1 MSENYWDTIDADSFF
16 KVDSDEEFQITQ
28 PEAAAVA
35 EIEGG
40 MNPLKAFFQGSSIG
54 VTDTVRGVTQWAGYQ
69 EDEMREQ
76 EAHLNSLFDSEDYG
90 NYAKAGYYLGLIADP
105 VGWMLPAA
113 KIRAGARMY
122 QVAKSGAIGG
132 AASGATGYI
141 DESTGMENTVE
152 QRAQNAGLGA
162 VAGAVGGVAITP
174 AVKGL
179 QKAYEPIGE
188 LAWKGLRE
196 PAVMGAIG
204 GGGIGFTMTGE
215 DGTPLTNEEKIRN
228 TMLGVLAGGA
238 AFKAPKVL
246 HKAGVTE
253 KDWNKQFGE
262 WFVPYYGVDNESVSF
277 LRRATGRTAA
287 YQGDFE
293 ETATEIMNLP
303 YRDRQVVYEMMTNPK
318 WMGPNEPKLQ
328 KIANKNRAKVTEY
341 MDHLVDLGVLD
352 SNVAARNVDD
362 YLRTTY
368 KKHEVSKNL
377 VEEYNG
383 SMFAFRQR
391 GNVREVDT
399 SDLKLAEPDEFGVQK
414 VLSDHQNLDDAGPWE
429 LLKDKGDKSI
439 VRRQWTKDEKLKMGE
454 ITDAGYAM
462 HKTGALMARERA
474 MGELMDEMVKTP
486 SILKS
491 KNDIGAKMIPKDKSF
506 GRMQGKYVD
515 ENVYR
520 EIMNLRK
527 IKSGDHGDLK
537 ALFAGYRQVN
547 ALWKKAHTVWNPA
560 VQVGNIVSS
569 GAMYDLAGGSAREV
583 ANAAILLRQ
592 KGPMFKQ
599 MMEDGVLSTSFI
611 KELNEGSDIAKLYTS
626 QSAKWYEGL
635 IEGSPKG
642 IRGALELANKVGKGV
657 RKLDKMAEKSY
668 TFGDDIWR
676 AGLYLTEVKKLTP
689 KIGARKARME
699 AQRKAKEFFVDYDY
713 QPPALQAIRHTML
726 PFFSYTY
733 GIVPRLAEV
742 GAKNPIK
749 YAKWAYMMYLLN
761 SIGENT
767 SGIDPDRLAEIK
779 ALQDDNPM
787 FGLPFMPNASIV
799 MPEFISKYI
808 SDSGDVQVLNLE
820 RVLPGGVFGEKQ
832 GLAGIGQI
840 PGLPNAA
847 QPSFGVAGA
856 IYNPSQG
863 VDPFTGREIPEG
875 QRMDAALRNAAPNWG
890 DYGLPYGLG
899 SLMEDVTG
907 IESYQRQK
915 EKRAEGLEDF
925 GGFTESKDD
934 YSPLTAN
941 LSGFGVRIQ
950 PKDESKLEWRFTQQF
965 EKRIDNLN
973 KRIGDIEREPKYSDE
988 ERDQLIEELEL
999 RIEAIE
1005 DMRDDALDEAYGG

>member
-28 PEAAAVA
+28 PEEAAVA

-40 MNPLKAFFQGSSIG
+40 MNPVKAFFQGGSLG

-90 NYAKAGYYLGLIADP
+90 NYAKAGYFLGLIADP

-132 AASGATGYI
+132 AASGGTGYI
-141 DESTGMENTVE
+141 DESTGMENTLE
-152 QRAQNAGLGA
+152 QRAINAGIGG
-162 VAGAVGGVAITP
+162 VAGAVGGVALTP

-188 LAWKGLRE
+188 LAWKGMKE
-196 PAVMGAIG
+196 PAVMGALG

-215 DGTPLTNEEKIRN
+215 DGTPLTTEERIRN
-228 TMLGVLAGGA
+228 TLLGAAMGGA
-238 AFKAPKVL
+238 AFKAPKIAA
-246 HKAGVTE
+246 KTGMTD

-287 YQGDFE
+287 YTGDFE

-318 WMGPNEPKLQ
+318 WMGPSEPRLQ
-328 KIANKNRAKVTEY
+328 KIANENRAKVTEY

-368 KKHEVSKNL
+368 KKHEVSKNF
-377 VEEYNG
+377 VEDYTG
-383 SMFAFRQR
+383 SMFAFRHR
-391 GNVREVDT
+391 GNVKDIDT
-399 SDLKLAEPDEFGVQK
+399 STLKLSEPDEFGVRK
-414 VLSDHQNLDDAGPWE
+414 VLSDHEELDDLGPWE
-429 LLKDKGDKSI
+429 FLKDKGDVTI

-462 HKTGALMARERA
+462 HKTGGLMARERA
-474 MGELMDEMVKTP
+474 MGELMDEIVKSP
-486 SILKS
+486 NIVKS
-491 KNDIGAKMIPKDKSF
+491 KGDLNVKQIPKDLSF

-515 ENVYR
+515 QNVYR
-520 EIMNLRK
+520 EIMKLRE
-527 IKSGDHGDLK
+527 IKKSDFGKLNK
-537 ALFAGYRQVN
+537 TFEAYRKTN

-583 ANAAILLRQ
+583 VNATMLLKN
-592 KGPMFKQ
+592 KGPMYKQ

-611 KELNEGSDIAKLYTS
+611 KELNEGSDISKLYTS
-626 QSAKWYEGL
+626 QSAKWYEGI
-635 IEGSPKG
+635 IEGSPKS
-642 IRGALELANKVGKGV
+642 IQGALELANKVGKGV
-657 RKLDKMAEKSY
+657 KKLDKIAEKSY
-668 TFGDDIWR
+668 TFGDDLWR
-676 AGLYLTEVKKLTP
+676 AGLYLTELKKLTP
-689 KIGARKARME
+689 KIGARKARIE

-713 QPPALQAIRHTML
+713 QPPALQAIRHTVL

-733 GIVPRLAEV
+733 GILPRLAEV
-742 GAKNPIK
+742 GAKNPVK

-767 SGIDPDRLAEIK
+767 SGVDPDRLAEIQG
-779 ALQDDNPM
+779 LSDDNPM
-787 FGLPFMPNASIV
+787 FGLGFMPNSNIV
-799 MPEFISKYI
+799 MPEFISKYL
-808 SDSGDVQVLNLE
+808 SDSSDVQMLNLE
-820 RVLPGGVFGEKQ
+820 RLLPGGVFGERQ

-840 PGLPNAA
+840 PGVPKSI
-847 QPSFGVAGA
+847 QPSFGVAGSVLEP
-856 IYNPSQG
+856 IRG
-863 VDPFTGREIPEG
+863 VDPYTGREIPEG
-875 QRMDAALRNAAPNWG
+875 QRMDTALRNVAPNWG

-899 SLMEDVTG
+899 SAMEDVTG
-907 IESYQRQK
+907 IESFQRQK
-915 EKRAEGLEDF
+915 EKRAEGLDDF
-925 GGFTESKDD
+925 GGYTRSKDD
-934 YSPLTAN
+934 YSPATAA
-941 LSGFGVRIQ
+941 LSGFGVRVQ
-950 PKDESKLEWRFTQQF
+950 PKDESKLEWRFTQEF

-973 KRIGDIEREPKYSDE
+973 NRIKSIEREPKHSDE
-988 ERDQLIEELEL
+988 ERDQMIEELEL
-999 RIEAIE
+999 RIEAIK
-1005 DMRDDALDEAYGG
+1005 DMRDDSLDEAYGG

>member
-1 MSENYWDTIDADSFF
+1 MSENYWDSIDADSFF
-16 KVDSDEEFQITQ
+16 KVDSDEEFKTME

-40 MNPLKAFFQGSSIG
+40 MNPIKAFFQGGSLG

-76 EAHLNSLFDSEDYG
+76 EAHLNSLFDSDDYG
-90 NYAKAGYYLGLIADP
+90 NYAKAGYFLGLIADP

-141 DESTGMENTVE
+141 DESTGMENTLE
-152 QRAQNAGLGA
+152 QRAINATIGA
-162 VAGAVGGVAITP
+162 GAGAVGGVALTP

-188 LAWKGLRE
+188 LAWKGMKE
-196 PAVMGAIG
+196 PAIMGAAG

-215 DGTPLTNEEKIRN
+215 DGTPLTTEERIRN
-228 TMLGVLAGGA
+228 TLLGAALGGA
-238 AFKAPKVL
+238 AFKAPKIAAKTGL
-246 HKAGVTE
+246 TD

-287 YQGDFE
+287 YTGDFE

-318 WMGPNEPKLQ
+318 WMGPSEPRLQ
-328 KIANKNRAKVTEY
+328 KIANENREKVTEY

-368 KKHEVSKNL
+368 KKHEVSKNF
-377 VEEYNG
+377 VEDYTG
-383 SMFAFRQR
+383 SMFAFRHR
-391 GNVREVDT
+391 GNVRDIDSST
-399 SDLKLAEPDEFGVQK
+399 LKLSEPDEFGVQR
-414 VLSDHQNLDDAGPWE
+414 VLSDHDQLDDLGPWE
-429 LLKDKGDKSI
+429 LLKDRGDVTT

-474 MGELMDEMVKTP
+474 MGELMDEMVKAP
-486 SILKS
+486 NIVKS
-491 KNDIGAKMIPKDKSF
+491 KGDLNVKQIPKDLSF

-520 EIMNLRK
+520 EIMKLRE
-527 IKSGDHGDLK
+527 IKSSNFGQLNKTFDY
-537 ALFAGYRQVN
+537 YRKTN

-583 ANAAILLRQ
+583 ANAAMLLKN
-592 KGPMFKQ
+592 KGPMYKQ

-611 KELNEGSDIAKLYTS
+611 KELNEGSDISKLYTS
-626 QSAKWYEGL
+626 QNAKWYEG
-635 IEGSPKG
+635 IMDGSPKS
-642 IRGALELANKVGKGV
+642 IQGALELANKVGRGV
-657 RKLDKMAEKSY
+657 KKLDKMAEKSY
-668 TFGDDIWR
+668 TFGDDLWR

-689 KIGARKARME
+689 KIGARKARIE

-713 QPPALQAIRHTML
+713 QPPALQAIRHTAL

-733 GIVPRLAEV
+733 GILPRLAEV

-767 SGIDPDRLAEIK
+767 SGVDPDRLAEIQG
-779 ALQDDNPM
+779 LQDDNPM

-799 MPEFISKYI
+799 MPEFISKYL
-808 SDSGDVQVLNLE
+808 SDSSDVQILNLE
-820 RVLPGGVFGEKQ
+820 RLLPGGVFGEKQ

-840 PGLPNAA
+840 PGWPKSL

-856 IYNPSQG
+856 VFEPMRG
-863 VDPFTGREIPEG
+863 VDPYTGTEIPEG
-875 QRMDAALRNAAPNWG
+875 ERMDATLRNLAPNWG

-899 SLMEDVTG
+899 SAMEDTTG
-907 IESYQRQK
+907 IESFQRQK
-915 EKRAEGLEDF
+915 EKRAEGLDDF
-925 GGFTESKDD
+925 GGYTRSKDD
-934 YSPLTAN
+934 YSPATAA
-941 LSGFGVRIQ
+941 LSGFGVRVQ
-950 PKDESKLEWRFTQQF
+950 PKDADKLEWRFTQQF

-973 KRIGDIEREPKYSDE
+973 NRIKDIEREPKYSDE
-988 ERDQLIEELEL
+988 ERDQMIEELEL

-1005 DMRDDALDEAYGG
+1005 DMREDALDEAYGG

>member
-16 KVDSDEEFQITQ
+16 KVDSDEEFKTME

-40 MNPLKAFFQGSSIG
+40 MNPIKAFFQGGSLG

-76 EAHLNSLFDSEDYG
+76 EAHLNSLFDSDDYG
-90 NYAKAGYYLGLIADP
+90 NYAKAGYFLGLIADP

-141 DESTGMENTVE
+141 DESSGMENTLE
-152 QRAQNAGLGA
+152 QRAINASIGG

-188 LAWKGLRE
+188 LAWKGMKE
-196 PAVMGAIG
+196 PAVMGALG
-204 GGGIGFTMTGE
+204 GGGIGFNMTGE
-215 DGTPLTNEEKIRN
+215 DGTPLTTEERIRN
-228 TMLGVLAGGA
+228 TLLGAAMGGA
-238 AFKAPKVL
+238 AFKAPKIAAKTGL
-246 HKAGVTE
+246 TD

-277 LRRATGRTAA
+277 LRRATGRTSA
-287 YQGDFE
+287 YTGDFE

-318 WMGPNEPKLQ
+318 WMGPSEPRLQ
-328 KIANKNRAKVTEY
+328 KIANKNREKVTEY

-368 KKHEVSKNL
+368 KKHEVSKNF
-377 VEEYNG
+377 VEDYTG

-391 GNVREVDT
+391 GNVKDIDT
-399 SDLKLAEPDEFGVQK
+399 STLKLSEPDEFGVRR
-414 VLSDHQNLDDAGPWE
+414 VLSDHDQLDDLGPWE
-429 LLKDKGDKSI
+429 LLKDRGEVTT

-462 HKTGALMARERA
+462 HKTGGLMARERA
-474 MGELMDEMVKTP
+474 MGELMDEMVKAP
-486 SILKS
+486 NIVKS
-491 KNDIGAKMIPKDKSF
+491 KGDLNVKQIPKDLSF

-520 EIMNLRK
+520 EIMKLRE
-527 IKSGDHGDLK
+527 IKKSDFGVLNPTFDY
-537 ALFAGYRQVN
+537 YRKTN

-583 ANAAILLRQ
+583 ANAAMLLKN
-592 KGPMFKQ
+592 KGPMYKQ

-611 KELNEGSDIAKLYTS
+611 KELNEGSDISKLYTS
-626 QSAKWYEGL
+626 QSAKWYEGI
-635 IEGSPKG
+635 IEGSPKS

-657 RKLDKMAEKSY
+657 KKLDKMAEKSY
-668 TFGDDIWR
+668 TFGDDLWR
-676 AGLYLTEVKKLTP
+676 AGLYLTEVKRLTP

-713 QPPALQAIRHTML
+713 QPPALQAIRHTAL

-733 GIVPRLAEV
+733 GILPRLAEV

-767 SGIDPDRLAEIK
+767 SGVDPDRLAEIQG
-779 ALQDDNPM
+779 LQDDNPM
-787 FGLPFMPNASIV
+787 FGLGFMPNSNIV
-799 MPEFISKYI
+799 MPEFISKYL
-808 SDSGDVQVLNLE
+808 SDSSDVQMLNLE
-820 RVLPGGVFGEKQ
+820 RLLPGGVFGEKQ

-840 PGLPNAA
+840 PGIPKSI
-847 QPSFGVAGA
+847 QPSYGVAGA

-875 QRMDAALRNAAPNWG
+875 QRMDATLRNLAPNWG

-899 SLMEDVTG
+899 SAMEDATG
-907 IESYQRQK
+907 IESFQRQK
-915 EKRAEGLEDF
+915 EKRAEGLDDF
-925 GGFTESKDD
+925 GGYTRSKDD
-934 YSPLTAN
+934 YSPATAA

-950 PKDESKLEWRFTQQF
+950 PKDADKLEWRFTQEF

-973 KRIGDIEREPKYSDE
+973 NRIKSIEREPKYSDD
-988 ERDQLIEELEL
+988 ERDQMIEELEL

-1005 DMRDDALDEAYGG
+1005 DMREDALDEAYGG

>member
-1 MSENYWDTIDADSFF
+1 MSENYWDSIDADSFF
-16 KVDSDEEFQITQ
+16 KVDSDEEFKTMQ
-28 PEAAAVA
+28 PEAAAIA

-54 VTDTVRGVTQWAGYQ
+54 VTDTVRGVTQWAGYK

-90 NYAKAGYYLGLIADP
+90 NYAKAGYFLGLIADP

-141 DESTGMENTVE
+141 DESTGMENTLE
-152 QRAQNAGLGA
+152 QRAINAGIGA
-162 VAGAVGGVAITP
+162 GAGAVGGVAITP

-188 LAWKGLRE
+188 LAWKGLKE
-196 PAVMGAIG
+196 PAVMGALG
-204 GGGIGFTMTGE
+204 GGGIGFNMTGE
-215 DGTPLTNEEKIRN
+215 DGTPLTIEERIGN
-228 TMLGVLAGGA
+228 TMLGAAMGGA
-238 AFKAPKVL
+238 AFKAPKVA
-246 HKAGVTE
+246 HKAGLTE

-277 LRRATGRTAA
+277 LRRATGRQAVYT
-287 YQGDFE
+287 GDFE

-303 YRDRQVVYEMMTNPK
+303 YRDRQIVYEMMTNSK
-318 WMGPNEPKLQ
+318 WMGPSEPRLQ
-328 KIANKNRAKVTEY
+328 KIANENRAKVTEY

-368 KKHEVSKNL
+368 KKHEISKNF
-377 VEEYNG
+377 VEEYSG
-383 SMFAFRQR
+383 SMFAFRHR

-399 SDLKLAEPDEFGVQK
+399 SALKLSEPDEFGVQK
-414 VLSDHQNLDDAGPWE
+414 VLSQHENLDDVGPWE

-439 VRRQWTKDEKLKMGE
+439 VRRQWSKDEKLKMGE

-462 HKTGALMARERA
+462 QKTGALMARERA
-474 MGELMDEMVKTP
+474 MGQLMDEMAKTP
-486 SILKS
+486 SIIKS
-491 KNDIGAKMIPKDKSF
+491 KSDINVKQIPNDKSF

-520 EIMNLRK
+520 EIKKLRE
-527 IKSGDHGDLK
+527 IKRGDHGDLK
-537 ALFAGYRQVN
+537 AMFAGYRKVN

-583 ANAAILLRQ
+583 ANAAILLRN
-592 KGPMFKQ
+592 KGPMYKQ

-626 QSAKWYEGL
+626 QSAGWYKNL
-635 IEGSPKG
+635 MDGSPNSVQ
-642 IRGALELANKVGKGV
+642 GALELVNKIGRGV
-657 RKLDKMAEKSY
+657 KKIDKMAEKSY
-668 TFGDDIWR
+668 TFGDDLWR

-689 KIGARKARME
+689 KIGARKARIE

-767 SGIDPDRLAEIK
+767 SGIDPERLAEIK
-779 ALQDDNPM
+779 AMQDDNPM
-787 FGLPFMPNASIV
+787 FGLPFMPNSNIV
-799 MPEFISKYI
+799 LPEFISKYL
-808 SDSGDVQVLNLE
+808 SESGDVQMLNLE
-820 RVLPGGVFGEKQ
+820 RLLPGGVFGEKQ

-840 PGLPNAA
+840 PGIPKSA

-856 IYNPSQG
+856 LGYPAIG
-863 VDPFTGREIPEG
+863 VEPFTGKDIPEG
-875 QRMDAALRNAAPNWG
+875 ERLDAALRNAAPNWG

-899 SLMEDVTG
+899 SAMEDVTG

-925 GGFTESKDD
+925 GGYTRSKDD
-934 YSPLTAN
+934 YSPATAAM
-941 LSGFGVRIQ
+941 SGFGVRVQ
-950 PKDESKLEWRFTQQF
+950 PKDIDKLEWRFKQQF

-973 KRIGDIEREPKYSDE
+973 NRIKDIENEPKYSDE
-988 ERDQLIEELEL
+988 ERDQMIEELEL

-1005 DMRDDALDEAYGG
+1005 DMREDALDEAYGG

>member
-40 MNPLKAFFQGSSIG
+40 MNPIKAFFQGGSLG

-90 NYAKAGYYLGLIADP
+90 NYAKAGYFLGLIADP

-132 AASGATGYI
+132 AASGGTGYI
-141 DESTGMENTVE
+141 DESTGMENTLE
-152 QRAQNAGLGA
+152 QRAINATIGA
-162 VAGAVGGVAITP
+162 GAGAVGGVALTP

-188 LAWKGLRE
+188 LAWKGMKE
-196 PAVMGAIG
+196 PAVMGAAG
-204 GGGIGFTMTGE
+204 GGLIGFNMTGE
-215 DGTPLTNEEKIRN
+215 DGTPLTTEERIRN
-228 TMLGVLAGGA
+228 TMLGAALGGA
-238 AFKAPKVL
+238 AFKAPKL
-246 HKAGVTE
+246 ANKAGITD

-277 LRRATGRTAA
+277 LRRATGRQAA
-287 YQGDFE
+287 YTGDFE

-318 WMGPNEPKLQ
+318 WMGPSEPRLQ
-328 KIANKNRAKVTEY
+328 KIANENRAKVTEY

-368 KKHEVSKNL
+368 KKHEVSKNF
-377 VEEYNG
+377 VEEYSG
-383 SMFAFRQR
+383 SMFAFRHR
-391 GNVREVDT
+391 GNVRDVDT
-399 SDLKLAEPDEFGVQK
+399 STLKLSEPDEFGVQR
-414 VLSDHQNLDDAGPWE
+414 VLSDHDNLDDLGPWE
-429 LLKDKGDKSI
+429 LLKDRGDVAT

-462 HKTGALMARERA
+462 QKTGALMARERA
-474 MGELMDEMVKTP
+474 MGQLMDEMAKSP
-486 SILKS
+486 NIIKS
-491 KNDIGAKMIPKDKSF
+491 KGDINVKQIPKDKSF

-520 EIMNLRK
+520 EIKNLRE
-527 IKSGDHGDLK
+527 IKRGDHGDLK
-537 ALFAGYRQVN
+537 AMFEGYRKVN

-583 ANAAILLRQ
+583 VNATMLLKN
-592 KGPMFKQ
+592 KGPMYKQ

-611 KELNEGSDIAKLYTS
+611 KELNEGSDIAKLYTN
-626 QSAKWYEGL
+626 QNAKWYEGL
-635 IEGSPKG
+635 IEGSPNSV
-642 IRGALELANKVGKGV
+642 RGALELANKIGKGV
-657 RKLDKMAEKSY
+657 KKLDKMAEKSY
-668 TFGDDIWR
+668 TFGDDLWR
-676 AGLYLTEVKKLTP
+676 AGLYLTELKKLTP
-689 KIGARKARME
+689 KIGARKARIE

-742 GAKNPIK
+742 GAKNPVK

-767 SGIDPDRLAEIK
+767 SGIDPERLAEIK
-779 ALQDDNPM
+779 AMQDDNPM
-787 FGLPFMPNASIV
+787 FGLPFMPNSNIV
-799 MPEFISKYI
+799 MPEFISKYL
-808 SDSGDVQVLNLE
+808 SDSGDVQMLNLE
-820 RVLPGGVFGEKQ
+820 RLLPGGVFGERQ

-840 PGLPNAA
+840 PGIPKSI

-856 IYNPSQG
+856 IYNPGIG
-863 VDPFTGREIPEG
+863 VEPFTGKEIPEG
-875 QRMDAALRNAAPNWG
+875 ERMDAALRNVAPNWG

-899 SLMEDVTG
+899 SAMEDVTG

-925 GGFTESKDD
+925 GGYTRSKDD
-934 YSPLTAN
+934 YSPATAAM
-941 LSGFGVRIQ
+941 SGFGVRVQ
-950 PKDESKLEWRFTQQF
+950 PKDIDKLEWRFTQQF

-973 KRIGDIEREPKYSDE
+973 NRIKDIENEPKYSDE
-988 ERDQLIEELEL
+988 ERDQMIEELEL

-1005 DMRDDALDEAYGG
+1005 DMREDALDEAYGG

>member
-1 MSENYWDTIDADSFF
+1 MSENYWDSIDADSFF
-16 KVDSDEEFQITQ
+16 KVDSDEEFKTME

-40 MNPLKAFFQGSSIG
+40 MNPIKAFFQGGSLG

-76 EAHLNSLFDSEDYG
+76 EAHLNSLFDSDDYG
-90 NYAKAGYYLGLIADP
+90 NYAKAGYFLGLIADP

-141 DESTGMENTVE
+141 DESTGMENTLE
-152 QRAQNAGLGA
+152 QRAINATIGA
-162 VAGAVGGVAITP
+162 GAGAVGGVAIRP

-188 LAWKGLRE
+188 LAWKGMKE
-196 PAVMGAIG
+196 PAIMGAAG

-215 DGTPLTNEEKIRN
+215 DGTPLTNEERIRN
-228 TMLGVLAGGA
+228 TLLGAALGGA
-238 AFKAPKVL
+238 AFKAPKIAAKTGL
-246 HKAGVTE
+246 TD

-287 YQGDFE
+287 YTGDFE

-318 WMGPNEPKLQ
+318 WMGPSEPRLQ
-328 KIANKNRAKVTEY
+328 KIANENREKVTEY

-368 KKHEVSKNL
+368 KKHEVSKNF
-377 VEEYNG
+377 VEDYTG
-383 SMFAFRQR
+383 SMFAFRHR
-391 GNVREVDT
+391 GNVRDIDSST
-399 SDLKLAEPDEFGVQK
+399 LKLSEPDEFGVQR
-414 VLSDHQNLDDAGPWE
+414 VLSDHDQLDDLGPWE
-429 LLKDKGDKSI
+429 LLKDRGDVTT

-474 MGELMDEMVKTP
+474 MGELMDEMVKAP
-486 SILKS
+486 NIVKS
-491 KNDIGAKMIPKDKSF
+491 KGDLNVKQIPKDLSF

-520 EIMNLRK
+520 EIMKLRE
-527 IKSGDHGDLK
+527 IKSSNFGQLNKTFDY
-537 ALFAGYRQVN
+537 YRKTN

-583 ANAAILLRQ
+583 ANAAMLLKN
-592 KGPMFKQ
+592 KGPMYKQ

-611 KELNEGSDIAKLYTS
+611 KELNEGSDISKLYTS
-626 QSAKWYEGL
+626 QNAKWYEG
-635 IEGSPKG
+635 IMDGSPKS
-642 IRGALELANKVGKGV
+642 IQGALELANKVGRGV
-657 RKLDKMAEKSY
+657 KKLDKMAEKSY
-668 TFGDDIWR
+668 TFGDDLWR

-689 KIGARKARME
+689 KIGARKARIE

-713 QPPALQAIRHTML
+713 QPPALQAIRHTAL

-733 GIVPRLAEV
+733 GILPRLAEV

-767 SGIDPDRLAEIK
+767 SGVDPDRLAEIQG
-779 ALQDDNPM
+779 LQDDNPM

-799 MPEFISKYI
+799 MPEFISKYL
-808 SDSGDVQVLNLE
+808 SDSSDVQILNLE
-820 RVLPGGVFGEKQ
+820 RLLPGGVFGEKQ

-840 PGLPNAA
+840 PGWPKSL

-856 IYNPSQG
+856 VFEPMRG
-863 VDPFTGREIPEG
+863 VDPYTGTEIPEG
-875 QRMDAALRNAAPNWG
+875 ERMDATLRNLAPNWG

-899 SLMEDVTG
+899 SAMEDTTG
-907 IESYQRQK
+907 IESFQRQK
-915 EKRAEGLEDF
+915 EKRAEGLDDF
-925 GGFTESKDD
+925 GGYTRSKDD
-934 YSPLTAN
+934 YSPATAA
-941 LSGFGVRIQ
+941 LSGFGVRVQ
-950 PKDESKLEWRFTQQF
+950 PKDADKLEWRFTQQF

-973 KRIGDIEREPKYSDE
+973 NRIKDIEREPKYSDE
-988 ERDQLIEELEL
+988 ERDQMIEELEL

-1005 DMRDDALDEAYGG
+1005 DMREDALDEAYGG